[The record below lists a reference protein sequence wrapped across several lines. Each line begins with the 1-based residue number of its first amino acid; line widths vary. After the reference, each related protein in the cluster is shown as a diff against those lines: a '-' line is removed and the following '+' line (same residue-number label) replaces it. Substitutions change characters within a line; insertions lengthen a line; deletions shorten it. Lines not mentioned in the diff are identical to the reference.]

1 MQNMEILYLM
11 GGQKNTAGQISPTW
25 MSLGSI
31 NIDWISPR
39 PILDQIS
46 SKPMSLGYTNLDQ
59 SSPTPTSPFSMYSDQ
74 ISPMSSHPEVVETDN
89 GDKIIDFKE
98 RIKSGNDDI
107 PSQISKL
114 DLSSWKID

>member
-31 NIDWISPR
+31 NIDWISPT
-39 PILDQIS
+39 PMSSGSTILDQIS

-59 SSPTPTSPFSMYSDQ
+59 ISPTPTSPFSMY
-74 ISPMSSHPEVVETDN
+74 
-89 GDKIIDFKE
+89 
-98 RIKSGNDDI
+98 
-107 PSQISKL
+107 
-114 DLSSWKID
+114 